1 MKMKKIFLLII
12 LLEIFTA
19 GAGLYQAQAADTGY
33 TLLESLPGTGATGPL
48 SSSVTLSAY
57 LQWLFA
63 FAISIAGVAAVMVIA
78 ISGISYMISYGNP
91 GKMES
96 AKERITQALLG
107 LLLAVSAWLILYTI
121 NPDLVKTGLT
131 IPDIVAPAAPP
142 PGPTPVGTPPGVPPI
157 Y

>member
-1 MKMKKIFLLII
+1 MKKIFALII

-19 GAGLYQAQAADTGY
+19 AAGFHQAQAADAGY
-33 TLLESLPGTGATGPL
+33 TLLQPLPGFGPASGGARVASL
-48 SSSVTLSAY
+48 SDY

-63 FAISIAGVAAVMVIA
+63 FAISIAGIAAVMVIA
-78 ISGISYMISYGNP
+78 ISGVAYMVSYGNP

-121 NPDLVKTGLT
+121 NPDLVKNGLT
-131 IPDIVAPAAPP
+131 IP
-142 PGPTPVGTPPGVPPI
+142 PI
-157 Y
+157 IENTGGASGSW